1 MQNSIFDIQFNNKYL
16 QKLNILEDFMKYAS
30 VVILDNN
37 QDLVNAITNEISSL
51 VANIKILNVSQTLR

>member
-1 MQNSIFDIQFNNKYL
+1 
-16 QKLNILEDFMKYAS
+16 MKYAS